1 MATAKLSWDRM
12 SFEAKRDFRMRVE
25 AELHLKNEL
34 KKTHRSEKDKK
45 YKPINYYGHFMKEKI
60 EKEQSSDQSK
70 IKINA

>member
-12 SFEAKRDFRMRVE
+12 SLEAKRDFRMRVE

-45 YKPINYYGHFMKEKI
+45 YKPSNYYGHFMK
-60 EKEQSSDQSK
+60 
-70 IKINA
+70 

>member
-12 SFEAKRDFRMRVE
+12 SLELKRDFRMRVE

-34 KKTHRSEKDKK
+34 KKTHRSEKEKK
-45 YKPINYYGHFMKEKI
+45 YKPSNYYGHFMKKKI
-60 EKEQSSDQSK
+60 EEEQNLDQSK